1 MPPIHLTLIEDEI
14 KALTDDIK
22 IILNPSQRFL
32 LGPAVTVHF
41 FQDSDFDFL
50 VVCSYENQA
59 RNIWRL
65 FPKVRRRSKSNLDF
79 ITTFEEEISI
89 KSRIGGIAM
98 VAFSEGRRLI

>member
-1 MPPIHLTLIEDEI
+1 MQPIDLSLIEDEI

-22 IILNPSQRFL
+22 IIINPSQLFL
-32 LGPAVTVHF
+32 FGSAVTGPF

-50 VVCSYENQA
+50 VVCSDENQA

-65 FPKVRRRSKSNLDF
+65 FPKVRRRSKRSLDL
-79 ITTFEEEISI
+79 IAMSEEEFSI
-89 KSRIGGIAM
+89 KRRIGGIAM